1 MKWLLV
7 VLFLN
12 VQPGDWEVNG
22 FELESIEECRLIA
35 NMVNEKQN
43 AMNEEANRDSR
54 LQIEQAYAWCEKK

>member
-12 VQPGDWEVNG
+12 VQPGGWEVNG
-22 FELESIEECRLIA
+22 FELDSIEECRLIA
-35 NMVNEKQN
+35 RMVNEKQN
-43 AMNEEANRDSR
+43 AMNEEANRDGR

>member
-22 FELESIEECRLIA
+22 FELDSIEECRLIA
-35 NMVNEKQN
+35 RMVNEKQN
-43 AMNEEANRDSR
+43 AMNEEANRDGR